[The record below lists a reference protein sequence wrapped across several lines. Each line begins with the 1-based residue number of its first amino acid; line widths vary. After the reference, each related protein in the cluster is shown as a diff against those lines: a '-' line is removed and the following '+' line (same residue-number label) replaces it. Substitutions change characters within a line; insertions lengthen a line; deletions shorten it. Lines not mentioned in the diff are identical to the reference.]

1 MREGTAVDL
10 QAVTAVQQEVWS
22 RGDFSVIGNIV
33 VLASENLAE
42 AANVRAGERVLDVA
56 CGSGNTAIAAA
67 RRSWVTVTGLDF
79 VPALLERGRER
90 AAAERLDVEYVE
102 GDAQE
107 LPFEDG
113 SFDVVLSTFGAM
125 FAPDQQRTA
134 DELLRVCRAG
144 GRIGMA
150 NWTPEGFVGQLF
162 KTVSGHAPPPPG
174 VPPPSLWG
182 TEPHLAALF
191 GDRVSELR
199 AERRQSVQRFQS
211 AEQWVEIFRKW
222 FGPMQTAFERVGPG
236 GEQALHDDLVMLAE
250 RVNVDDETLVVSA
263 EYLEV
268 VAVKAR
274 ATEVCGSPHP
284 RSRGS
289 RMV

>member
-1 MREGTAVDL
+1 MSNGEAVDL
-10 QAVTAVQQEVWS
+10 RAVTAVQQKVWS
-22 RGDFSVIGNIV
+22 RGDFSLIGNLV
-33 VLASENLAE
+33 VLVSENLAE

-90 AAAERLDVEYVE
+90 AAAERVDVEYVE

-107 LPFEDG
+107 LPFDDG
-113 SFDVVLSTFGAM
+113 SFDVVLSSFGAM

-134 DELLRVCRAG
+134 DELLRVCRPG
-144 GRIGMA
+144 GRVAMA

-174 VPPPSLWG
+174 IAPPSLWG
-182 TEPHLAALF
+182 TEHHLHALF

-199 AERRQSVQRFQS
+199 AERRRSVQRFHS
-211 AEQWVEIFRKW
+211 ADQWVDVFRKW
-222 FGPMQTAFERVGPG
+222 FGPMQVAFERVGPE
-236 GEQALHDDLVMLAE
+236 GEQALHDDLVTLAE
-250 RVNVDDETLVVSA
+250 RESIDDATLVLSA

-268 VAVKAR
+268 VAVR
-274 ATEVCGSPHP
+274 A
-284 RSRGS
+284 
-289 RMV
+289 